1 MKSNPKPL
9 SSYFMPP
16 SLKVSNEEASQKP
29 SPYLKAIL
37 SGKSRPM
44 SQPRSKPMINPY
56 RDTTYRDSI
65 KQEPDIT
72 PFQRLINGSSK
83 LPKNDNGIK

>member
-9 SSYFMPP
+9 SPYFMP
-16 SLKVSNEEASQKP
+16 SLLKSSNEEASQKP

-56 RDTTYRDSI
+56 RDTTYHDSV
-65 KQEPDIT
+65 KQEPEKT
-72 PFQRLINGSSK
+72 PFQRLISSSK
-83 LPKNDNGIK
+83 LTKDNNEVK

>member
-9 SSYFMPP
+9 SPYFMPSP
-16 SLKVSNEEASQKP
+16 LKASNEEASQKP

-56 RDTTYRDSI
+56 RDTTYRDSV
-65 KQEPDIT
+65 KQEPEKT
-72 PFQRLINGSSK
+72 PFQRLISSSK
-83 LPKNDNGIK
+83 LPKDNNGVK